1 MRTKNEYYVKVK
13 ASKNFYEQPPSFAP
27 QINKQIKKIV
37 TQEDTLFAGKDHA
50 EKLIEKGKEYK
61 EKQMLLSKLKEAS

>member
-13 ASKNFYEQPPSFAP
+13 ASKNFYEQPSFAP